1 MRAVPE
7 VLPGLP
13 PDLPGPPRY
22 GRRSVA
28 EVMSS
33 AAASLGVP
41 GFQDVLGLPK
51 ARRVVVVLADGLG
64 RAQLRARA
72 GHAPTLAGA
81 PNLVTLD
88 AAFPTTTAAS
98 LGSLGTGAAPGAHGL
113 VGYDVLDAE
122 RDEVVNQLGGWDP
135 AVDPLTWQPLPTVLE
150 RAAEHVDVVTVS
162 RGRFAGSG
170 LTRAALRG
178 GRFVAAEGPVARV
191 DSAVA
196 QLAAG
201 RDTLMYFY
209 WDELDRT
216 GHARGWESWEWTA
229 QLEELDASLRRLV
242 ARVPEGTTV
251 LVTGD
256 HGMVDVP
263 RDGRF
268 DVSERPGLL
277 DGVRHTAGEPRMVQL
292 HLEQD
297 LTEDRVRALVDA
309 WRESFG
315 ARVWLFSREAAL
327 AAGYFGPP
335 DAVREAVSS
344 RIGDL
349 LVAAKDPIALFDLRR
364 QRPSVLSMVGQH
376 GSLTRPEREVPL
388 LRLA

>member
-1 MRAVPE
+1 MRAVQE
-7 VLPGLP
+7 VLAALP
-13 PDLPGPPRY
+13 ADLPGPPRY
-22 GRRSVA
+22 GSRSVA

-41 GFQDVLGLPK
+41 GFRDALGLPA
-51 ARRVVVVLADGLG
+51 ARRVVVVMVDGLG

-72 GHAPTLAGA
+72 GHAPGLVGAQGLA
-81 PNLVTLD
+81 TLD

-98 LGSLGTGAAPGAHGL
+98 LASLGTGAAPGAHGL
-113 VGYDVLDAE
+113 VGYDVLDPD
-122 RDEVVNQLGGWDP
+122 RDRVVNQLGGWDA
-135 AVDPLTWQPLPTVLE
+135 AVDPRAWQPLPTVLE

-162 RGRFAGSG
+162 RQRFAGSG
-170 LTRAALRG
+170 LTDAALRG
-178 GRFVAAEGPVARV
+178 GRFVAAEGPAARV
-191 DSAVA
+191 STALD

-201 RDTLMYFY
+201 RDALMYFY

-242 ARVPEGTTV
+242 ARVPAGTTV

-263 RDGRF
+263 RDARVDF
-268 DVSERPGLL
+268 SELPGLL
-277 DGVRHTAGEPRMVQL
+277 DGVRHTAGEPRAVQL
-292 HLEQD
+292 HLEPDATAQD
-297 LTEDRVRALVDA
+297 VRALVAA
-309 WRESFG
+309 WREQFG
-315 ARVWLFSREAAL
+315 SRVWILSREAAL
-327 AAGYFGPP
+327 DAGYFGPP
-335 DAVREAVSS
+335 ALVRDAVRG

-349 LVAAKDPIALFDLRR
+349 LVLGREPLALFDLGRV
-364 QRPSVLSMVGQH
+364 RPSVLSMVGQH
-376 GSLTRPEREVPL
+376 GSLTRAEREVPL

>member
-1 MRAVPE
+1 MTVLQE

-13 PDLPGPPRY
+13 EDLPGPPRY

-41 GFQDVLGLPK
+41 GYGDVLGLPA
-51 ARRVVVVLADGLG
+51 ARRVVVVLVDGLG

-72 GHAPTLAGA
+72 GHAPTLANA
-81 PNLVTLD
+81 PNLATLD

-98 LGSLGTGAAPGAHGL
+98 LASLGTGTAPGAHGL
-113 VGYDVLDAE
+113 VGYDVLDPE
-122 RDEVVNQLGGWDP
+122 RDRVVNLLGGWDA
-135 AVDPLTWQPLPTVLE
+135 AVDPRAWQPLPTVLE

-170 LTRAALRG
+170 LTDAALRG
-178 GRFVAAEGPVARV
+178 GRFVAAETPAARV
-191 DSAVA
+191 SSALD

-229 QLEELDASLRRLV
+229 QLEELDASLRRFV
-242 ARVPEGTTV
+242 SRVPAGTTV

-263 RDGRF
+263 REGRF
-268 DVSERPGLL
+268 DVSEPPGLL
-277 DGVRHTAGEPRMVQL
+277 DGVRHTAGEPRVVQL

-297 LTEDRVRALVDA
+297 ATAHDVRGLVSAWQDR
-309 WRESFG
+309 FG
-315 ARVWLFSREAAL
+315 PRVWMFSREAAL

-335 DAVREAVSS
+335 ARVRETVRA

-349 LVAAKDPIALFDLRR
+349 LVAAKEPIALFDLGRL
-364 QRPSVLSMVGQH
+364 RPSVLSMVGQH
-376 GSLTRPEREVPL
+376 GSLTRAEREVPL

>member
-1 MRAVPE
+1 MTAVQE
-7 VLPGLP
+7 ALPGLP
-13 PDLPGPPRY
+13 TDLPAPPRY

-28 EVMSS
+28 EVLTS

-41 GFQDVLGLPK
+41 GYDDVLGLGP
-51 ARRVVVVLADGLG
+51 ARRVVVVLVDGLG

-81 PNLVTLD
+81 RSLATLD

-98 LGSLGTGAAPGAHGL
+98 LASLGTGTPPGAHGL
-113 VGYDVLDAE
+113 VGYDVLDPE
-122 RDEVVNQLGGWDP
+122 RDLVVNQLGGWDP
-135 AVDPLTWQPLPTVLE
+135 GVDARTWQPLPTVFE

-162 RGRFAGSG
+162 RHRFAGSG
-170 LTRAALRG
+170 LTGAALRG
-178 GRFVAAEGPVARV
+178 GRFVPADGPAARV
-191 DSAVA
+191 TAALDE
-196 QLAAG
+196 LAAG

-242 ARVPEGTTV
+242 ARVPSGTTV

-256 HGMVDVP
+256 HGMVDVAP
-263 RDGRF
+263 EARVDYAQL
-268 DVSERPGLL
+268 PGLL

-292 HLEQD
+292 HLEPEA
-297 LTEDRVRALVDA
+297 TAEDVRHLVGA
-309 WRESFG
+309 WRERFG
-315 ARVWLFSREAAL
+315 SRVWLLSREAAL
-327 AAGYFGPP
+327 AAGYFGAPEQ
-335 DAVREAVSS
+335 VRETVRG

-349 LVAAKDPIALFDLRR
+349 LVAAKDPLALFDLGRV
-364 QRPSVLSMVGQH
+364 RPSAMAMVGQH
-376 GSLTRPEREVPL
+376 GSLTRAEREVPL